1 MICLG
6 DVEKLAFTPMR
17 LLGVA
22 RIISLGISCIAHGVC
37 GKAFTGISALLTFLL
52 FWSFSFSFSSFS
64 IYIISV
70 PLDYSHC
77 VRDWSC
83 YTSCICLGQRFWSF
97 PINVWSILYR
107 YCLCMKATK
116 LRLNSIQWHNIYS

>member
-6 DVEKLAFTPMR
+6 DVEKLALHDETIGRLSHHQPGNILHSTWSVRERR
-17 LLGVA
+17 LLGFPP
-22 RIISLGISCIAHGVC
+22 SP
-37 GKAFTGISALLTFLL
+37 FLL
-52 FWSFSFSFSSFS
+52 SWSFSFSFLSLS

-83 YTSCICLGQRFWSF
+83 YTSCICLRVRDFGLF

-116 LRLNSIQWHNIYS
+116 LRLNSIQWHNICS